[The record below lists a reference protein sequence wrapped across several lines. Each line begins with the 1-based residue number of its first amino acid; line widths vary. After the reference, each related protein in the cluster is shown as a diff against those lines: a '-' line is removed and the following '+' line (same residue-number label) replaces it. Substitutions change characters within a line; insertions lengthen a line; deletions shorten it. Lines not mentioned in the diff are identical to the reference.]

1 MKETAI
7 KKGLEKHPTQCGR
20 LLAYVEEHGSIST
33 MQAIMELGIINP
45 AARVLELKRS
55 GVRVVTTMNEGRN
68 RFDEPCRYAVYTIK
82 KDGVANG

>member
-20 LLAYVEEHGSIST
+20 LLAYVEAHGSIST

-45 AARVLELKRS
+45 SARVQELRAA
-55 GVRVVTTMNEGRN
+55 GVKVITTKNEGRN
-68 RFDEPCRYAVYTIK
+68 RLDEPCRYAVYTIK
-82 KDGVANG
+82 KDGVI